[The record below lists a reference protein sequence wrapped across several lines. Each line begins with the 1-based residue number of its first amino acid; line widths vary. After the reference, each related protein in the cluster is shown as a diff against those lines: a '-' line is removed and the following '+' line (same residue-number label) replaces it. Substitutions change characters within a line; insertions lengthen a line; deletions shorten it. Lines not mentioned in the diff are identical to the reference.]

1 MKSLY
6 LRSGL
11 ALLCA
16 ATLAA
21 CGGGSGSLVLQAGI
35 TGLNKTGLILTNGSD
50 SVTVESGSVA
60 VQFPTLVSDDQQF
73 DIEIKQQPTG
83 AVCSVSNNKNK
94 ANYYTV
100 AQPLVTCVTNSYNLG
115 GKVSGL
121 KAAGLVLAN
130 GPQTVS
136 IAAPATPGASV
147 SFVFPDKVAD
157 GAPFGVTVLA
167 QPKNPDGSPAG
178 TCVTSNNTGTMPS
191 GDALGLIV
199 TCN

>member
-21 CGGGSGSLVLQAGI
+21 CGGSGGSLALQASI
-35 TGLNKTGLILTNGSD
+35 TGLTKTGLILTNGKD
-50 SVTVESGSVA
+50 TVTVDAGTGVI
-60 VQFPTLVSDDQQF
+60 QFPTLVAQDEQF
-73 DIEIKQQPTG
+73 DIEMKQQPTG
-83 AVCSVSNNKNK
+83 AVCTITNNKNK

-100 AQPLVTCVTNSYNLG
+100 QQTLVSCVTNSYTLG
-115 GKVSGL
+115 GNISGL
-121 KAAGLVLAN
+121 KASGLVLAN
-130 GPQTVS
+130 GADTVS
-136 IAAPATPGASV
+136 VAPPATPGASV
-147 SFVFPDKVAD
+147 SFAFPTKVAD

-167 QPKNPDGSPAG
+167 QPKNTDGTPAG
-178 TCVTSNNTGTMPS
+178 TCVVSNNTGTMPS

>member
-21 CGGGSGSLVLQAGI
+21 CGGGSGSMALQANI
-35 TGLNKTGLILTNGSD
+35 YSLTKPGLILTNGKD
-50 SVTVESGSVA
+50 TVPVDAGTTA
-60 VQFPTLVSDDQQF
+60 VQFPTLLGQDEQF
-73 DIEIKQQPTG
+73 DVEIKQQPTG
-83 AVCSVSNNKNK
+83 AVCTASSNKDK

-100 AQPLVTCVTNSYNLG
+100 GRVAINCVTNAYILG
-115 GKVSGL
+115 GNVSGL

-130 GPQTVS
+130 GSDTVP
-136 IAAPATPGASV
+136 IAPPATPGASV
-147 SFVFPDKVAD
+147 SFEFPTKVAD

-167 QPKNPDGSPAG
+167 QPKNADGSPAG
-178 TCVTSNNTGTMPS
+178 TCVVSNNIGTMPA
-191 GDALGLIV
+191 GDAKGLIV

>member
-21 CGGGSGSLVLQAGI
+21 CGGGSGSLVLQANI
-35 TGLNKTGLILTNGSD
+35 TGLTKTGLILTNGND
-50 SVTVESGSVA
+50 SVTVDSGSA
-60 VQFPTLVSDDQQF
+60 AAQFPTLLSQDQQF
-73 DIEIKQQPTG
+73 DIEFKQQPTG
-83 AVCSVSNNKNK
+83 AVCTLANNKNK
-94 ANYYTV
+94 ANIYTV
-100 AQPLVTCVTNSYNLG
+100 AQPVVSCITNTYTLG
-115 GKVSGL
+115 GTISGL

-136 IAAPATPGASV
+136 IAPPATPGASLN
-147 SFVFPDKVAD
+147 FTFPDKVAD
-157 GAPFGVTVLA
+157 GAPYGVTVLA
-167 QPKNPDGSPAG
+167 QPKNPDGSAAG
-178 TCVTSNNTGTMPS
+178 TCTVSNNTGTMPS
-191 GDALGLIV
+191 GDSLTLVV